1 MNGAIGKGSTKKNQ
15 TLFSKNKKKRF
26 VLHLRKNEKI
36 YAIDSTYSFTSGTL
50 MALHLIAESRRF
62 VYYHAAGMALAR
74 PYGLEIYFVRNPIS
88 RSAAW
93 LFVFEIIIYEKKFFD
108 TKQFHF

>member
-1 MNGAIGKGSTKKNQ
+1 
-15 TLFSKNKKKRF
+15 
-26 VLHLRKNEKI
+26 
-36 YAIDSTYSFTSGTL
+36 
-50 MALHLIAESRRF
+50 MAPHLIAESRRF

-93 LFVFEIIIYEKKFFD
+93 FFVSEIIIYEKKFFD
-108 TKQFHF
+108 TKKFHFKRPIFIDRRIVF